1 MAPAGL
7 EAREESGERQ
17 SVGLHLRLL
26 ATQTWL
32 FRAVSASQ
40 RAAGLRGQGVPKLQG
55 LNPLAR
61 PLVEAQLGVQR
72 HCRGR
77 GRDRPA
83 PALNREQRVAR
94 HHVRLTLGLH
104 LNPPKSQ
111 LSKPFPSLTSPKSS

>member
-17 SVGLHLRLL
+17 SVGLHLGLL

-55 LNPLAR
+55 LNSSL
-61 PLVEAQLGVQR
+61 
-72 HCRGR
+72 
-77 GRDRPA
+77 
-83 PALNREQRVAR
+83 
-94 HHVRLTLGLH
+94 
-104 LNPPKSQ
+104 
-111 LSKPFPSLTSPKSS
+111 PFFC